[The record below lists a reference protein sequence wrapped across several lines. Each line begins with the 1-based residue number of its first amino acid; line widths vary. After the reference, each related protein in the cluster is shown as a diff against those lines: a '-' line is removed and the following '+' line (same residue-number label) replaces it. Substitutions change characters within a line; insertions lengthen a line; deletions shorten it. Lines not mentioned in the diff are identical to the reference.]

1 MAAEMSDSE
10 FAAALKKPHPDVPQN
25 TPFSWIVTFT
35 CNNDADYLELLALF
49 TSYRPLALATGAKE
63 YNVVKSVKGRNIV
76 VYEVRQVQ
84 AGLIRRWVPLH
95 GSPLTVVRIMQVYDG
110 PNAAEVHHKVH
121 TNPEFNPAHNR
132 IRRIHVSVSGCC
144 VP

>member
-25 TPFSWIVTFT
+25 TPFPRIVTFT
-35 CNNDADYLELLALF
+35 LDNDADYLELITLF

-63 YNVVKSVKGRNIV
+63 YNVMKSVKGRTVV

-84 AGLIRRWVPLH
+84 ASLI
-95 GSPLTVVRIMQVYDG
+95 
-110 PNAAEVHHKVH
+110 
-121 TNPEFNPAHNR
+121 
-132 IRRIHVSVSGCC
+132 
-144 VP
+144 